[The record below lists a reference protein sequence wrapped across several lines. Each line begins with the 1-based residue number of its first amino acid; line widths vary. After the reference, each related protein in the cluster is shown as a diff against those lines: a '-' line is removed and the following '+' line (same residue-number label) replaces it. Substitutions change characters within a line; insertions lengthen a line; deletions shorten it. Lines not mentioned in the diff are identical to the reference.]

1 MKKYIY
7 LISLFISI
15 NIFGQD
21 SLHIYKDTAIV
32 IDDNYAEW
40 EIIQPVFY
48 INVADLKDNIP
59 SSSSD
64 FSGIIK
70 ISWDEHYLYTYL
82 NITDDI
88 IYTEENIVDQ
98 WMVDGFAIG
107 IDGDTEGEINFFWEP
122 FLDSTYVKLYMPFGR
137 TPVEVLHNNWALNLS
152 MHNMGEKGVDDL
164 YYDYYTKATDSG
176 YVAEV
181 QFPWSGVWADKARTT
196 GYNMNDMIRMAFQI
210 NELDAKDSRC
220 VFILGAQNFPP
231 HYSAV
236 NIDPGNWHIITL
248 HGHMPADPTLIEHN
262 NIKNSVK
269 TYPNPA
275 TDFVYISSMNPL
287 NEIRIY
293 NSVGKQLQII
303 RLHSRNDYTLNLS
316 DYSGGIYFLKTG
328 QEYHKLLIIK

>member
-15 NIFGQD
+15 NIFSQD

-32 IDDNYAEW
+32 VDDNYTDW
-40 EIIQPVFY
+40 ENIQPVFY
-48 INVADLKDNIP
+48 INVSDLKDNIP

-64 FSGIIK
+64 FSGIVK

-98 WMVDGFAIG
+98 LMVDGFAIG

-137 TPVEVLHNNWALNLS
+137 TPEEVLQNNWGLNLS
-152 MHNMGEKGVDDL
+152 MHCMGEKGVDDL
-164 YYDYYTKATDSG
+164 YYDYFTKTTDSG

-181 QFPWSGVWADKARTT
+181 QFPWSGVWAEKARTS
-196 GYNMNDMIRMAFQI
+196 GYNANDMIRMAYQI
-210 NELDAKDSRC
+210 DELDAKDSRC
-220 VFILGAQNFPP
+220 VLL
-231 HYSAV
+231 
-236 NIDPGNWHIITL
+236 GNWHIITL
-248 HGHMPADPTLIEHN
+248 HGQMPVDPTSIEHTS
-262 NIKNSVK
+262 IKRWIRL
-269 TYPNPA
+269 YPNPA
-275 TDFVYISSMNPL
+275 TDFVHISSMNPL

-293 NSVGKQLQII
+293 NSVGKQFQII

-328 QEYHKLLIIK
+328 QEHHKLLIIK